1 MNTKT
6 SKLTL
11 ALITAAATLFA
22 TGIVA
27 KAESY
32 TVKAGDTLSSIA
44 EEKSKLEIPSQPA
57 LSLS

>member
-27 KAESY
+27 NAESY
-32 TVKAGDTLSSIA
+32 TVKAGDTLSSISLDR
-44 EEKSKLEIPSQPA
+44 KSVV
-57 LSLS
+57 